1 MAETNKPSLTVLGG
15 ALAGLRF
22 ILPDEGVVTI
32 GSAEDSSLRLE
43 LPTVSS
49 VHAMLMV
56 EGGGRVTVHDAG
68 AERPLHVNDTAV
80 DANGSPLRNG
90 DILWLGAPGEEDVVM
105 LQCVLP
111 RRAAGAVAAPAPPA
125 GAGVPG
131 GDGPPGG
138 IEPGFLFSS
147 EPSERS
153 APAAPVQEPFPM
165 PEEEPLVSVEPGG
178 EEAVPSGPEA
188 AAPVGEPLFVDAQ
201 SESAP
206 EWDRETVFIDADAA
220 SAEGDANLV
229 EATAAVG

>member
-1 MAETNKPSLTVLGG
+1 MAETKKPSLTVLGG

-32 GSAEDSSLRLE
+32 GSAEDSSFRLE

-68 AERPLHVNDTAV
+68 AERPLHVNDAAV

-111 RRAAGAVAAPAPPA
+111 RRAAGALATPAPPA
-125 GAGVPG
+125 EAAAEPAAGGGGWVGAARPAGGGGGRARVGG
-131 GDGPPGG
+131 GDGSAVGVALDAG
-138 IEPGFLFSS
+138 RG
-147 EPSERS
+147 RS
-153 APAAPVQEPFPM
+153 A
-165 PEEEPLVSVEPGG
+165 
-178 EEAVPSGPEA
+178 
-188 AAPVGEPLFVDAQ
+188 
-201 SESAP
+201 
-206 EWDRETVFIDADAA
+206 RRR
-220 SAEGDANLV
+220 
-229 EATAAVG
+229 